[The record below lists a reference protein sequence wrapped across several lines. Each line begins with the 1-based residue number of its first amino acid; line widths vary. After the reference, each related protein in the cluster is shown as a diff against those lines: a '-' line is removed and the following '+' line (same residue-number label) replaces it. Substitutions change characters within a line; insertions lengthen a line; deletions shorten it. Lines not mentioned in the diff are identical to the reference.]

1 MLASPPDSG
10 PRGPPFYMFSRIP
23 YTFILIEMI
32 RIVIGL
38 LHFPLPSRDV
48 SWPSQPSLCVC
59 TSFPSQQ
66 LQKQYWPGSIH
77 PPLAVLLK
85 IVFNNCVY
93 REPQDG
99 RSWQEMNT
107 SRTIPSGPRARTIHS
122 HDWNTFS
129 SNYGVKWDLLPNRST
144 MQINCTPITHFKLH
158 LNNFTSESVQENR
171 EIALIKMTENHSRT
185 DSQDAKA
192 SICVRLDWR
201 IILREPRLLSLKP
214 SPVAWTGE
222 TSDVRQNVFR
232 DNQFNALR
240 KNWHGFMRSDTSA
253 SEAVSACSAMCGVW
267 KCSRV
272 ELRECQVLH
281 VWQSLPRR

>member
-1 MLASPPDSG
+1 MLALEWLLFGPEIALRITCMLASPPDSG

-107 SRTIPSGPRARTIHS
+107 VGSSLQVLEQELFIHMTGILSAQTMASNETCYQIAPRCKS
-122 HDWNTFS
+122 
-129 SNYGVKWDLLPNRST
+129 
-144 MQINCTPITHFKLH
+144 
-158 LNNFTSESVQENR
+158 
-171 EIALIKMTENHSRT
+171 IALQLHIS
-185 DSQDAKA
+185 SC
-192 SICVRLDWR
+192 I
-201 IILREPRLLSLKP
+201 
-214 SPVAWTGE
+214 WTI
-222 TSDVRQNVFR
+222 
-232 DNQFNALR
+232 
-240 KNWHGFMRSDTSA
+240 
-253 SEAVSACSAMCGVW
+253 
-267 KCSRV
+267 SRV
-272 ELRECQVLH
+272 SRYRKTVK
-281 VWQSLPRR
+281 